1 MYQRKVQKNRME
13 NKGVLSTL
21 KFILITTTMFVLILS
36 AVVVTVLNM
45 YKPTLKVTLNNKFLG
60 YFANEE
66 EFEDV
71 YNTLVAEKKQLDPE
85 VKVYL
90 ESEPAFEDAYIRD
103 ALIAKQNVYTA
114 LREEIK
120 TEFTIYHVNINDKKE
135 MTFNNKDDA
144 NKYVE
149 DLKKEVPKVKSEVIC
164 EKVNALSEMTS
175 LEVAN
180 NIFKDVVSR
189 NKPVIVRQPTYYPPA
204 TTTSATASADIA
216 SVAAAQGGIWPT
228 TTRYISSPYGW
239 RGASMH
245 TGIDLAGPRGLP
257 IYAYKSGLVT
267 FSGWNGNYGY
277 MVKVDHGNG
286 VSTWYAHSSQL
297 LVNAGDTVS
306 QGQTIALMGSTGWST
321 GSHLHFEI
329 RINGGA
335 VNPYPY
341 IS

>member
-1 MYQRKVQKNRME
+1 M
-13 NKGVLSTL
+13 LSTL

-120 TEFTIYHVNINDKKE
+120 TEFTIYHVNINDKRE

-149 DLKKEVPKVKSEVIC
+149 DLKREVPKVKSEVIC

-180 NIFKDVVSR
+180 NIFKDIVSR
-189 NKPVIVRQPTYYPPA
+189 NKPAIVKKPTYYPPA

-228 TTRYISSPYGW
+228 TTKYISSPFGW

-245 TGIDLAGPRGLP
+245 TGIDLAGPKGLP
-257 IYAYKSGLVT
+257 IYAYKAGLVT

-306 QGQTIALMGSTGWST
+306 QGQTIALIGSTGWST
-321 GSHLHFEI
+321 GPHLHFEM
-329 RINGGA
+329 RINGAA